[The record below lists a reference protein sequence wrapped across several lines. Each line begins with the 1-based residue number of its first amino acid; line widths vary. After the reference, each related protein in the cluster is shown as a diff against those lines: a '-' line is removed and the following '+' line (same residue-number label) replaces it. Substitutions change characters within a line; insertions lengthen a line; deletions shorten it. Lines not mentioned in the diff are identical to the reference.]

1 MGLFDKRDKGGGK
14 RRDDFDS
21 PVERVDLNSALD
33 EPATAEPSTPMSQ
46 PASAAAP
53 MPEAS
58 RARARPPSE
67 PDTDTGGFGID
78 KAIQLMRTLPT
89 DNIELVV
96 QVVKLTLES
105 TRIKINT
112 IIDDASRRQED
123 IQGRIKVLRDEIAE
137 FEKEIASRREEIGK
151 LEADFS
157 ETSTVKDRLQLAEKL
172 SNKSH
177 PPITSGGKDKAAAA
191 GTMGSS
197 APAPAPAVSS
207 STPSSPGLPRPSGTL
222 PAATPP
228 GSTSGSHTVV
238 AKK

>member
-21 PVERVDLNSALD
+21 PVESVDLNSALD
-33 EPATAEPSTPMSQ
+33 EPAAEPRSSMSA
-46 PASAAAP
+46 PAPAPGAPAAAAP
-53 MPEAS
+53 AAARKRAPSELEPEAG
-58 RARARPPSE
+58 A
-67 PDTDTGGFGID
+67 FGID

-105 TRIKINT
+105 TRIKIAT
-112 IIDDASRRQED
+112 IIDDATRRQDD
-123 IQGRIKVLRDEIAE
+123 IQGRIKVLRDEIAD
-137 FEKEIASRREEIGK
+137 FEKEIATRREEISG

-172 SNKSH
+172 STGS
-177 PPITSGGKDKAAAA
+177 SGGRAATAPGPAPSAA
-191 GTMGSS
+191 PSAPASS
-197 APAPAPAVSS
+197 APSGGLP
-207 STPSSPGLPRPSGTL
+207 TLPRPSGSM
-222 PAATPP
+222 PAASPP
-228 GSTSGSHTVV
+228 GSTPGSHTVV